1 MNNIDNLDKSNL
13 DKSNSQQGKSKKF
26 GKLPYIFALSTIL
39 SLANPSEMKANEI
52 INNNQQNVEAV
63 SNSNIINNIKMKTG
77 VSLPS
82 PYAQKLENII
92 SINKVM
98 QDKGSAKFIEDF
110 IVKELQKNW
119 WISKENQLLF
129 IRTHIYKEI
138 SSKYLYDWSDG
149 DDNRLNEYGDAIEQ
163 IEECWKRFRNWYIA
177 YTNQRSAEADKRSAE
192 ADKRSA
198 EADKRSAENKQEAIK
213 LTNNW
218 INQLIR
224 FYNLYKRSPQ
234 AVEHEEIS
242 QMKKEAKDI
251 IQDCKKYNIDY
262 KAKLTKEMLNFYN
275 VE

>member
-1 MNNIDNLDKSNL
+1 MNSVNKLDKDNSHQR
-13 DKSNSQQGKSKKF
+13 KSNRF

-52 INNNQQNVEAV
+52 INNNQQNVEIV
-63 SNSNIINNIKMKTG
+63 TNSDIINNIKMRTG
-77 VSLPS
+77 ISLPS

-92 SINKVM
+92 STNKII

-138 SSKYLYDWSDG
+138 SSEYLYDWADG

-163 IEECWKRFRNWYIA
+163 IEECWKRFRNWYIE
-177 YTNQRSAEADKRSAE
+177 YTRQRSADAQQQSIEATHSWL
-192 ADKRSA
+192 
-198 EADKRSAENKQEAIK
+198 NNLIK
-213 LTNNW
+213 
-218 INQLIR
+218 
-224 FYNLYKRSPQ
+224 FYNLYKTDSNKIK
-234 AVEHEEIS
+234 VEDIKE
-242 QMKKEAKDI
+242 MKDHSKRI
-251 IQDCKKYNIDY
+251 IQNCKRYGIDY
-262 KAKLTKEMLNFYN
+262 KTKLTKEMLKFYG